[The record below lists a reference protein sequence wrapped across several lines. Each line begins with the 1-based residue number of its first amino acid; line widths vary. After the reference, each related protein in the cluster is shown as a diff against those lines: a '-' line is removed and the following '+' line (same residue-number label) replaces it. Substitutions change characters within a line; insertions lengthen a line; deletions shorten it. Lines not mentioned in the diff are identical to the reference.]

1 MIESFAQEAPASD
14 NPCRRG
20 WRGRIWQPLL
30 VATVLALV
38 SQILADVSAGSSGLV
53 HLSGLCLKSTSL
65 DLVFMAVA
73 AAGLPIFLSAG
84 SDGRDTNAQALS
96 QGTGRRPGTQQPE
109 RQINILLQSLL
120 DGISEPILLLDS
132 DLRVVAVNRAAD
144 QAMPSQAGT
153 VSGDTCHALLCG
165 ETVSCKE
172 CPFFLLRRDNGRHRF
187 ERRRGCDPERIE
199 QVEMIPLSV
208 SNDGFDGTMVRITD
222 LTQIKHIERYLI
234 HSEKMSALGLLV
246 SGIVHEINNPNSF
259 ITFNL
264 PILRQYLERVVP
276 VLDAAVDPSE
286 PGDWCGMGYD
296 EFRDELFC
304 LLDNLGHG
312 AERIT
317 RIVSNLKE
325 VTHPRPAAQAS
336 VRIELKDVISKAVT
350 LCRKQIEKHVKRFEV
365 KSPAEPIWLSAA
377 PEALEQ
383 VLINLLINA
392 AQAADKE
399 DSWIRLKTYL
409 PETDSKTAVIEVRDN
424 GVGVHPRHLERIF
437 DPFFTTKAPG
447 IGTGLGLSVSLSLM
461 RRMGG
466 HIDVRSEPG
475 RWTAFKVHVPRCL
488 PNDGAT
494 QPEISMQRK
503 TEGDRHCEVT

>member
-1 MIESFAQEAPASD
+1 
-14 NPCRRG
+14 
-20 WRGRIWQPLL
+20 
-30 VATVLALV
+30 
-38 SQILADVSAGSSGLV
+38 
-53 HLSGLCLKSTSL
+53 
-65 DLVFMAVA
+65 
-73 AAGLPIFLSAG
+73 
-84 SDGRDTNAQALS
+84 
-96 QGTGRRPGTQQPE
+96 
-109 RQINILLQSLL
+109 
-120 DGISEPILLLDS
+120 
-132 DLRVVAVNRAAD
+132 
-144 QAMPSQAGT
+144 
-153 VSGDTCHALLCG
+153 
-165 ETVSCKE
+165 
-172 CPFFLLRRDNGRHRF
+172 
-187 ERRRGCDPERIE
+187 
-199 QVEMIPLSV
+199 
-208 SNDGFDGTMVRITD
+208 MVRITD
-222 LTQIKHIERYLI
+222 LTQNKHIERYLI

-246 SGIVHEINNPNSF
+246 SGVVHEINNPNSF

-276 VLDAAVDPSE
+276 VLDAVVDPSQ

-296 EFRDELFC
+296 EFRDELFS

-312 AERIT
+312 AERIA
-317 RIVSNLKE
+317 RIVGNLKE

-336 VRIELKDVISKAVT
+336 VRIELGDVVGNAVT
-350 LCRKQIEKHVKRFEV
+350 LCRNKIEKHVKRFEV
-365 KSPAEPIWLSAA
+365 QLAAEPIWLSAM
-377 PEALEQ
+377 PDALEQ

-488 PNDGAT
+488 ASDGAT